1 MIPGSFDYHKP
12 ESLED
17 AVGLL
22 NDLGDDAKVL
32 AGGHSL
38 IPLMKLRL
46 AEPAHLVDING
57 LEGLDYIKEEDGYL
71 KIGAMVTETQL
82 EESGLIAE
90 KYPILKDTS
99 KVIADPL
106 VRNKAT
112 VGGNIAHGDPANDH
126 PATMM
131 AMNAEVVVKGPSGPM
146 TDGER
151 TVAIDDFFVGPLMT
165 ALGHNEILT
174 EIRIPEPGSG
184 SGATYLKLER
194 KVGDYAIAGVAASVT
209 VDGDGNCT
217 SAGIALTNVGP
228 TPVRVTAAQDALTGK
243 ALSDEAIAGAATLAS
258 EGAQPVAD
266 HRGSEDYKCADVVAL
281 TKRAIAKARDRA
293 EGGE

>member
-1 MIPGSFDYHKP
+1 MIPGPFDYHKP

-57 LEGLDYIKEEDGYL
+57 LEGLDYIKEEDGFL

-82 EESGLIAE
+82 EASDLTAE

-99 KVIADPL
+99 EVIADPL

-126 PATMM
+126 PATML
-131 AMNAEVVVKGPSGPM
+131 AMNAEVMVKGPSGPM

-174 EIRIPEPGSG
+174 EIRIPEPATN
-184 SGATYLKLER
+184 SGAAYIKMER

-209 VDGDGNCT
+209 LDGGNCT

-228 TPVRVTAAQDALTGK
+228 TPVRATAAQDALTGK

-258 EGAQPVAD
+258 EAAQPVAD
-266 HRGSEDYKCADVVAL
+266 HRGSEDYKCAVVGAL
-281 TKRAIAKARDRA
+281 TKRAIAKAKDRA